1 MRYIPAR
8 EDLDRGEIDNRTS
21 IQRLAIEQIGGGEVM
36 VVDARGDTGGGIMG
50 SILAT
55 RIHRRGASGV
65 VTDGVFRDS
74 PIIAEIGFGVY
85 ARGMNARSIRV
96 THHPVDFQQPIAC
109 GGVPVFPGDIV
120 VGDCEGVVVVPR
132 HLAGQVAQEAVAKE
146 EQEDYLLQKVRE
158 GASIVGT
165 YPPDEKLLAEYNA
178 WKKST
183 Q

>member
-1 MRYIPAR
+1 
-8 EDLDRGEIDNRTS
+8 
-21 IQRLAIEQIGGGEVM
+21 
-36 VVDARGDTGGGIMG
+36 MG

-65 VTDGVFRDS
+65 VTDGAFRDS
-74 PIIAEIGFGVY
+74 PYIGEIGFGVY

-120 VGDCEGVVVVPR
+120 VGDSEGVVVVPR
-132 HLAGQVAQEAVAKE
+132 HLAVQVAEEAVVKE
-146 EQEDYLLQKVRE
+146 EQEEYILQKVRE
-158 GASIVGT
+158 GAGIVGT
-165 YPPDEKLLAEYNA
+165 YPPDEKLLAEYRA
-178 WKKST
+178 WKESR